1 MRCFTIVFLLAA
13 SGAAHASNFTVTNAN
28 DAGPGSLRQA
38 ITDANADANEPHT
51 ITIQASGI
59 SSFDIVLQSALPIV
73 TRSLTLTSQQ
83 PATLVRV
90 PAAGFLRFS
99 RLGGGAFRM
108 SNLRVFRDPDLVST
122 IARGGCLSSTDASG
136 VNGWTMLIEDSEFTN
151 CSAYSA
157 SGDALGGAIYANGDT
172 ELVDTV
178 IQFGGARS
186 VTGEARG
193 AAIYVARG
201 ALSLTRVTIAVTT
214 SGGQTLATGAIGL
227 APGTSLIAL
236 DTQFTRNFTFA
247 DNRATGGGAIYADNA
262 TVELSRV
269 SFTGHDAQ
277 SGTAIYAEGGE
288 LLIENAS
295 FFRNVAPSSE
305 VGLPGAVAASGIVAM
320 RHTAFWGN
328 TGHFFRFG
336 GTIFAFSGNVFVAPN
351 LCFGLTGQIP
361 AGARAN
367 FGTGSCADG
376 SSFSGADPR
385 AEAFGRV
392 APTDAVPVI
401 TFGDGSPVRDAYG
414 VLAPSSSDFNLPGEL
429 DARLQNRPRDDNGNG
444 LAEAD
449 AGPTESARLIPIFSN
464 GFE

>member
-1 MRCFTIVFLLAA
+1 MRCFTFVFLLAA
-13 SGAAHASNFTVTNAN
+13 SGAAHASSFTVANAN

-38 ITDANADANEPHT
+38 ITDANADPNEPHT
-51 ITIQASGI
+51 ITIPASSGG
-59 SSFDIVLQSALPIV
+59 SFDIVLQSALPIV

-83 PATLVRV
+83 PSTQIRV

-99 RLGGGAFRM
+99 RLGGGEFRM
-108 SNLRVFRDPDLVST
+108 SNLVVSRDTGIIPT

-136 VNGWTMLIEDSEFTN
+136 VNGWSMIIADSVFAN
-151 CSAYSA
+151 CAASSA
-157 SGDALGGAIYANGDT
+157 SGDALGGSIYTNGDT
-172 ELVDTV
+172 EIVDTV
-178 IQFGGARS
+178 FQLSRAQSTTGA
-186 VTGEARG
+186 ARG
-193 AAIYVARG
+193 SAIYASRG
-201 ALSLTRVTIAVTT
+201 ALSLTRVTFLVSNST
-214 SGGQTLATGAIGL
+214 GQTLATGAVDL
-227 APGTSLIAL
+227 AAGTSLTAL
-236 DTQFTRNFTFA
+236 DTEFISNFTSA
-247 DNRATGGGAIYADNA
+247 GNGSTGGGAIYAVNA
-262 TVELSRV
+262 SLDLSRV
-269 SFTGHDAQ
+269 SFTGHNAQ
-277 SGTAIYAEGGE
+277 TGTAIYAEGGE
-288 LLIENAS
+288 LLLQNAS
-295 FFRNVAPSSE
+295 FYRNFAPSSAM
-305 VGLPGAVAASGIVAM
+305 GLPGTVAASGIVAM
-320 RHTAFWGN
+320 RHTAFWDN

-336 GTIFAFSGNVFVAPN
+336 GSIFAFSGNVFVAPN

-376 SSFSGADPR
+376 TSFSGADPR

>member
-1 MRCFTIVFLLAA
+1 MRVFTLVFLLALA
-13 SGAAHASNFTVTNAN
+13 SAAQASNFIVTNGN

-51 ITIQASGI
+51 ITIQASGS
-59 SSFDIVLQSALPIV
+59 SSFDIVLQSALPTVI
-73 TRSLTLTSQQ
+73 RSLTLTSQQ
-83 PATLVRV
+83 PSTLIRA
-90 PAAGFLRFS
+90 PAAGFLRFT

-108 SNLRVFRDPDLVST
+108 SNLRVRRDPGST
-122 IARGGCLSSTDASG
+122 STTARGGCLSSADASG
-136 VNGWTMLIEDSEFTN
+136 VNGWTMSIENSEFTN
-151 CSAYSA
+151 CSTYSA
-157 SGDALGGAIYANGDT
+157 SGDALGGAIYSNGDT
-172 ELVDTV
+172 EIVDTV

-186 VTGEARG
+186 LTGEARG
-193 AAIYVARG
+193 AAIYVAKG

-227 APGTSLIAL
+227 APGTSLMAV
-236 DTQFTRNFTFA
+236 DSEFTRNFTFA

-262 TVELSRV
+262 AVELSRV

-288 LLIENAS
+288 LIIENAS
-295 FFRNVAPSSE
+295 FHQNVAPFGE

-351 LCFGLTGQIP
+351 LCFGLVGQIP

-367 FGTGSCADG
+367 FGTASCASG
-376 SSFSGADPR
+376 PSFSSADPR
-385 AEAFGRV
+385 VEAFGRV

-414 VLAPSSSDFNLPGEL
+414 VLAPSSSDFNLPAEL

>member
-1 MRCFTIVFLLAA
+1 
-13 SGAAHASNFTVTNAN
+13 
-28 DAGPGSLRQA
+28 
-38 ITDANADANEPHT
+38 
-51 ITIQASGI
+51 
-59 SSFDIVLQSALPIV
+59 
-73 TRSLTLTSQQ
+73 
-83 PATLVRV
+83 
-90 PAAGFLRFS
+90 
-99 RLGGGAFRM
+99 
-108 SNLRVFRDPDLVST
+108 
-122 IARGGCLSSTDASG
+122 
-136 VNGWTMLIEDSEFTN
+136 MLIEDSEFTN